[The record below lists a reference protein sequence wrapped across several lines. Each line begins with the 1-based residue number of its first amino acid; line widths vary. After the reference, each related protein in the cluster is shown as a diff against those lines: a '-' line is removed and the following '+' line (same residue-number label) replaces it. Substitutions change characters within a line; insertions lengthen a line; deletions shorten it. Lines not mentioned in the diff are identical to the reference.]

1 MTAASKRAEQ
11 LAWVSLVLCVLFFG
25 VAFFIGRWS
34 AFFAVSALSWLALP
48 AALIWFALA
57 VQFHQRALAE
67 REKLDIS
74 QLARDRQTSA
84 IFQAKGEGAALLA
97 AAQRRVR
104 ILEKWFIPI
113 FSGLIAACQIAL
125 GLYLLKS
132 VVPAQDVQTKQPL
145 VCAVSM
151 ITVAFVSFVISR
163 YATGMSAEP
172 AWKPLR
178 AGGSFL
184 LAIALTCFALAVG
197 LALAQFQF
205 FHVVNAISYV
215 VPVMLIVLGA
225 ETAFNVVLDIYRP
238 RLKGQYS
245 RAAFDSR
252 LLGIINEPG
261 GIFRSAASA
270 IDYQFGFKV
279 SQTWFY
285 RLLERAIVPL
295 VLFGAL
301 TLYLMSCFVVVGPN
315 EEAIIEHF
323 GNPLDAEGKTRLAGP
338 GLTLKWPWPIDIAYK
353 HPTKRVTEIYVG
365 YVPKTDPDTGRI
377 IHEKE
382 LLWGQSHY
390 EEEYPLIVASPYTG
404 QAADEGG
411 VPVSV
416 VNANIPVQYRIKD
429 LYSFVYGHS
438 NPKERL
444 EAICYN
450 ELAKFGAGATIEV
463 DTEQDLRNSLLGAGT
478 DMAKEVLTQNIQK
491 AADDAGLGVEIVFLG
506 LQGIHPPVAVAA
518 DYQEVMGAV
527 QEKQSYILKA
537 QTERNTILTSL
548 VGSVRDANALYAL
561 AARYQKAEAENRPED
576 VNRLGTE
583 LDAAFRAAAG
593 EIFKKLREAESY
605 AVQKVTDAKA
615 AGQRFVGQLQ
625 AYRAAPEIYLED
637 QRLEVMEQ
645 TYKGI
650 RKFVLVDDPND
661 EQVIIFDVA
670 ETVQPD
676 IYKMGIPGVEKRS
689 SEQ

>member
-25 VAFFIGRWS
+25 IAFFIGRWS
-34 AFFAVSALSWLALP
+34 DFFAVSALSWFALP

-67 REKLDIS
+67 RAKLDIS

-84 IFQAKGEGAALLA
+84 LFQAKGEGATLLA

-125 GLYLLKS
+125 GLYLLNS
-132 VVPAQDVQTKQPL
+132 VLPAQDVQTRQPL

-151 ITVAFVSFVISR
+151 IAVAFVSFVISR

-205 FHVVNAISYV
+205 FHVVNAISYL
-215 VPVMLIVLGA
+215 VPVMLIVLGV

-285 RLLERAIVPL
+285 KLLERAITPL

-301 TLYLMSCFVVVGPN
+301 ALYLMSSFVVVGPN

-323 GNPLDAEGKTRLAGP
+323 GNPLDAAGNTRLVGP

-353 HPTKRVTEIYVG
+353 HPTKRVIEIYIG

-382 LLWGQSHY
+382 LLWGKTHY
-390 EEEYPLIVASPYTG
+390 QEEYPLIVASPYTG
-404 QAADEGG
+404 QAADERG
-411 VPVSV
+411 VPVSI

-438 NPKERL
+438 NPQKCL

-450 ELAKFGAGATIEV
+450 ELARFGAGATIEV
-463 DTEQDLRNSLLGAGT
+463 DTEDDLRNSLLGAGT
-478 DMAKEVLTQNIQK
+478 DMAKEVLTRNIQK
-491 AADDAGLGVEIVFLG
+491 AADAAGLGVEIVFLG
-506 LQGIHPPVAVAA
+506 FQGIHPPVAVAA

-527 QEKQSYILKA
+527 QEKQTYILKA
-537 QTERNTILTSL
+537 QTERNTILSSL

-561 AARYQKAEAENRPED
+561 ATRYQKAEAENRPED
-576 VNRLGTE
+576 VNRLGVE
-583 LDAAFRAAAG
+583 LDAAFKAAAG
-593 EIFKKLREAESY
+593 EIFKELQDAESY
-605 AVQKVTDAKA
+605 AVKKVTDAKA
-615 AGQRFVGQLQ
+615 AGERFAGQLQ
-625 AYRAAPEIYLED
+625 AYRAAPEIYIQD
-637 QRLEVMEQ
+637 QRLKVMEQ

-650 RKFVLVDDPND
+650 RKFVLVQDPND
-661 EQVIIFDVA
+661 QQVVIFDVE
-670 ETVQPD
+670 ETLESD